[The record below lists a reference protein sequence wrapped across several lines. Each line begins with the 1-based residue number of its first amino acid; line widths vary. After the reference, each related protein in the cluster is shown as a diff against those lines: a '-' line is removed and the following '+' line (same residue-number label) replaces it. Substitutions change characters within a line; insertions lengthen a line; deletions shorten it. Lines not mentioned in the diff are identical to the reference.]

1 MSSRLTDLSQWD
13 PQYQHSQHY
22 TYANSF
28 KMSYYHQPRH
38 APSLNIAAAAAEAT
52 QGSDL
57 PVGSLTNNPSGQ
69 YHSVPPQAQVNGSY
83 NLPFSN
89 NSMQYISG
97 SPLYSNSS
105 NNHPLSAGAS
115 SHGSFHNGRHNDFN
129 NGSNMPLSASS
140 MQTSYDFHHQGSLQ
154 SSSNHSD
161 LMSSHPFDNPGM
173 FPVKAKRKQVKNACV
188 NCQKACKRC
197 DEGRPCSRC
206 IKYGLTATCMDSARK
221 ERKRGIKRGPYK
233 RRATTGSQPTGTT
246 NWGNNSYMHSSSS
259 SLMLGHGNGYNNSS
273 SHHHGMA
280 LHSAPLYSNTQGMR
294 SNLNEGQTSFNDV
307 SRSPIEHLPH
317 GSNDSLI
324 NNTSAPSTV
333 QRSTVP
339 LTSLSYDTASST
351 SPSMYGRDHNSSNNF
366 LNANSS
372 HHRLHTSE
380 SGLAILSNGS
390 TATTSSILSPR
401 TPIGSSEA
409 GNNVVGEYHLTSSN
423 TSPGGQQKMN
433 GTTNTTISS
442 LTNLTTGAFL
452 NPMNQSGNSTFPLHL
467 PQAARLRGM
476 NNGSTSLPFNTFS
489 NEKGSI
495 INIDSRPRYNNSYS
509 HDEPYT
515 PVNANHNNN
524 EVENFELDR
533 ASQYLPRK
541 RFVASSPIVRPL
553 L

>member
-1 MSSRLTDLSQWD
+1 MSSRLTDFTQWD
-13 PQYQHSQHY
+13 PQLQHSQHY

-38 APSLNIAAAAAEAT
+38 TPSLNIAAAAAEAT

-57 PVGSLTNNPSGQ
+57 PVGNMTNTSSGQ
-69 YHSVPPQAQVNGSY
+69 YHSVQPQAQVNGPSY
-83 NLPFSN
+83 SLPFSN
-89 NSMQYISG
+89 NSMQYMSG
-97 SPLYSNSS
+97 SPLYSNS

-115 SHGSFHNGRHNDFN
+115 SHGSLHNARHNEFN
-129 NGSNMPLSASS
+129 NGSAMSMSASS

-154 SSSNHSD
+154 SPSHSD
-161 LMSSHPFDNPGM
+161 LISSHPFDNPGM

-206 IKYGLTATCMDSARK
+206 VKYGLTATCMDSARK

-233 RRATTGSQPTGTT
+233 RRATTGSQPAGT
-246 NWGNNSYMHSSSS
+246 NWGNSSYLHSSSS

-273 SHHHGMA
+273 HHHPHHHHHGMA
-280 LHSAPLYSNTQGMR
+280 LHSAPLYSTTQPMR
-294 SNLNEGQTSFNDV
+294 SNSNEGQTSFNDV

-317 GSNDSLI
+317 GSTDSLI
-324 NNTSAPSTV
+324 NNTSAPATV
-333 QRSTVP
+333 QRSTIP
-339 LTSLSYDTASST
+339 LNSLSYDTASST

-366 LNANSS
+366 LNASS
-372 HHRLHTSE
+372 NHHRLHNSE

-390 TATTSSILSPR
+390 TGTTSSILSPR
-401 TPIGSSEA
+401 TPIGSSETS
-409 GNNVVGEYHLTSSN
+409 NNVVGEYHLTS

-433 GTTNTTISS
+433 GNNTTTSS

-452 NPMNQSGNSTFPLHL
+452 NPMNQSGNSAFPLHL

-476 NNGSTSLPFNTFS
+476 NNGSTSLPLSAFS
-489 NEKGSI
+489 NEKSSM
-495 INIDSRPRYNNSYS
+495 NNLDSRPRYNNSYS
-509 HDEPYT
+509 HDEAYT
-515 PVNANHNNN
+515 PVNGNHNN
-524 EVENFELDR
+524 EVENFEVDR

>member
-1 MSSRLTDLSQWD
+1 MSSRLTDFTQWD

-38 APSLNIAAAAAEAT
+38 APSLNIAAAAAEAS
-52 QGSDL
+52 QGSEL
-57 PVGSLTNNPSGQ
+57 PIGSMTNSSSNQ
-69 YHSVPPQAQVNGSY
+69 YHSLPPQTQLNGSSY

-89 NSMQYISG
+89 NSMQYMSG
-97 SPLYSNSS
+97 SPLYSNS
-105 NNHPLSAGAS
+105 NNHPLSAGA
-115 SHGSFHNGRHNDFN
+115 N
-129 NGSNMPLSASS
+129 
-140 MQTSYDFHHQGSLQ
+140 SYDFHHHQGSLQ
-154 SSSNHSD
+154 SPNHSD
-161 LMSSHPFDNPGM
+161 LISSHPFENPGM

-206 IKYGLTATCMDSARK
+206 IKYGLTSTCMDSARK

-233 RRATTGSQPTGTT
+233 RRATTGSQPTGA

-259 SLMLGHGNGYNNSS
+259 SLMLGHNNGYNSS

-280 LHSAPLYSNTQGMR
+280 LHSAPLYSTSQQQPMR
-294 SNLNEGQTSFNDV
+294 SNTNENQTAFNDV
-307 SRSPIEHLPH
+307 SRSPTDHLPH
-317 GSNDSLI
+317 GSSDSLI
-324 NNTSAPSTV
+324 NNTSAPATV
-333 QRSTVP
+333 QRPTIP

-351 SPSMYGRDHNSSNNF
+351 SPSMYGRDHSSSANGF
-366 LNANSS
+366 LNASS
-372 HHRLHTSE
+372 NHHNNHNHHRLHNSE

-401 TPIGSSEA
+401 TPIGSSET
-409 GNNVVGEYHLTSSN
+409 GNNTVGEYHLTT
-423 TSPGGQQKMN
+423 TSPSGQQKMN
-433 GTTNTTISS
+433 GNNTTTSS

-452 NPMNQSGNSTFPLHL
+452 NPMNPSGNPTFPLHL
-467 PQAARLRGM
+467 PQSARLRGM
-476 NNGSTSLPFNTFS
+476 NNGSTSFPLNTFS
-489 NEKGSI
+489 NEKAL
-495 INIDSRPRYNNSYS
+495 INNFDSRPRYNTSYS

-524 EVENFELDR
+524 ELENFEVDR
-533 ASQYLPRK
+533 SSQFLPRK

>member
-1 MSSRLTDLSQWD
+1 MSSRLTDFTQWD

-28 KMSYYHQPRH
+28 KMSYNHQPRH

-57 PVGSLTNNPSGQ
+57 PVGNMTNTSSGQ
-69 YHSVPPQAQVNGSY
+69 YHSVQPQTQVNGPSY

-89 NSMQYISG
+89 NSMQYMSG
-97 SPLYSNSS
+97 SPLYSNS

-115 SHGSFHNGRHNDFN
+115 SHGGFHNGRHSDFN
-129 NGSNMPLSASS
+129 NGSTMSMSASS

-154 SSSNHSD
+154 SPSHSD
-161 LMSSHPFDNPGM
+161 LISSHPFDNPGM

-233 RRATTGSQPTGTT
+233 RRATTGSQPTGT
-246 NWGNNSYMHSSSS
+246 NWGNHSYLHSSSS
-259 SLMLGHGNGYNNSS
+259 SMMLGHGNGYSTSPHHHHN
-273 SHHHGMA
+273 HHHGMA
-280 LHSAPLYSNTQGMR
+280 LHSAPLYSTTQPMR

-307 SRSPIEHLPH
+307 SRSPIDHLPH
-317 GSNDSLI
+317 GSTDSLI
-324 NNTSAPSTV
+324 NNTSAPATV
-333 QRSTVP
+333 QRPTIP
-339 LTSLSYDTASST
+339 LNSLSYDTASST
-351 SPSMYGRDHNSSNNF
+351 SPSMYGREHNPSNGF
-366 LNANSS
+366 LNASS
-372 HHRLHTSE
+372 NHHRLHNSE
-380 SGLAILSNGS
+380 NGLAILSNGS

-401 TPIGSSEA
+401 TPNGSSET
-409 GNNVVGEYHLTSSN
+409 GNNVVGEYHLTS

-433 GTTNTTISS
+433 GNNTTTSS

-476 NNGSTSLPFNTFS
+476 NNGSTPLPLNAFA
-489 NEKGSI
+489 NEKSSI
-495 INIDSRPRYNNSYS
+495 NNFDSRPRYNNSYS
-509 HDEPYT
+509 HDESCT

-524 EVENFELDR
+524 EVEGFEVDR